1 VRKNER
7 RPQTTTNGESGKD
20 NSSGN
25 HSITRV
31 DALVDHAALL
41 ADELAT
47 RAARTGRARY
57 ACAAT
62 LLSEAAHYAW
72 RAAEALCEAVT
83 P

>member
-1 VRKNER
+1 MGRPRCARDQRARRK
-7 RPQTTTNGESGKD
+7 TAKD

-25 HSITRV
+25 RSITRV

-47 RAARTGRARY
+47 RAALSGRARY
-57 ACAAT
+57 ACAAIH
-62 LLSEAAHYAW
+62 LSLCARHAW
-72 RAAEALCEAVT
+72 QAAEALAEAVW